1 MEGISSRQGLHQV
14 AQKFR
19 NTTFPRKSE
28 RRISFSFKSGSVK
41 SGATLPTVR
50 GSYLELC
57 IHTTPNTSARIA
69 IDTRPITSFDCTRG
83 AVCSTGVVIVCS
95 AIPIT
100 RHASRVSVQARGQ
113 DIHAPEAKDHH

>member
-28 RRISFSFKSGSVK
+28 RRMSFSFKSGSLK
-41 SGATLPTVR
+41 SGATLPTVS

-57 IHTTPNTSARIA
+57 IHTRPNTSARIA
-69 IDTRPITSFDCTRG
+69 IDTSTITSLLERAGAGSACEVDWITDCSFIESPQTV
-83 AVCSTGVVIVCS
+83 A
-95 AIPIT
+95 
-100 RHASRVSVQARGQ
+100 
-113 DIHAPEAKDHH
+113 